1 MRRFIEE
8 GPDQLL
14 SASDCCEQLPQAFFS
29 DWTPRRVVLGAMGGS
44 ALGGGVASAIL
55 YGKRLPGLFEVNR
68 DYEFRNPP
76 GEDTLSILISYSG
89 NTEETVSMWQA
100 LEHGP
105 GRVLG
110 VAAGG
115 KLAALCSKEPSNS
128 AKAFVRIPPQ
138 REGFQPRFSLY
149 FTTAVLL
156 EVLERFSWIPREVEP
171 RELRGRL
178 RARMGDLETEG
189 QNIARFL
196 AGRIPVIYTSTRFD
210 EAVARIWKVKLNE
223 NVKLPALYGAMP
235 EVNHNEMI
243 GFHPGLAGQFAFLLL
258 EDPWMPPGLAAR
270 YDLFQE
276 LMGAAGFPIMRLRM
290 HGASVTEAVF
300 DSLLLADWVCF
311 YLAQQLQVDPVGIP
325 LIQEFKTRI
334 GARERKQ

>member
-1 MRRFIEE
+1 
-8 GPDQLL
+8 
-14 SASDCCEQLPQAFFS
+14 
-29 DWTPRRVVLGAMGGS
+29 MGGS
-44 ALGGGVASAIL
+44 ALGGGVVSAIL

-89 NTEETVSMWQA
+89 NTEETVSMWRA
-100 LEHGP
+100 LENGP

-115 KLAALCSKEPSNS
+115 KLASIYAQEPPSRDR
-128 AKAFVRIPPQ
+128 AFVHIPPQ
-138 REGFQPRFSLY
+138 CEGFQPRFSLY

-156 EVLERFSWIPREVEP
+156 EVLERFFWIPREVEP
-171 RELRGRL
+171 RELRESLRGR
-178 RARMGDLETEG
+178 MSSLEEEG
-189 QNIARFL
+189 KEIARFL
-196 AGRIPVIYTSTRFD
+196 DGRIPVIYTSARFD

-223 NVKLPALYGAMP
+223 NVKVPALYGAMP

-243 GFHPGLAGQFAFLLL
+243 GFHSGLSDKFAFLLL
-258 EDPWMPPGLAAR
+258 EDPWMPQGLSAR
-270 YDLFQE
+270 YDLFE
-276 LMGAAGFPIMRLRM
+276 EMMGGAGYAIKRLPM

-311 YLAQQLQVDPVGIP
+311 YLADRLKVDPVNIP
-325 LIQEFKTRI
+325 LIQEFKARI
-334 GARERKQ
+334 GSRERKS